1 MAMFANEYHEGS
13 HGTGRII
20 NTIRAGLLPDKPAS
34 WQCAKYPHIKPW
46 MKKEY
51 HAAVNAL
58 TNTQWGATDGD
69 AATVQKKGKRGH
81 PWKKT
86 DDDLE
91 DTDNT
96 PTHFYLQNPDGM
108 PISSKEIAEMSQK
121 ARMLWRMLDE
131 DNMAP
136 PTFGQISLKAWE
148 FFSLT
153 MLTDE
158 AHEFLLLCSNREWF
172 TRSYPSWHH
181 NRFNQK
187 DKDDD
192 RASHQGKNC
201 VSRLQSTQ
209 RIHIGAIREPTPN
222 GATPEPGVQNVE
234 DGNMGPSNNDHHHRS
249 RQWQRWQQPNWPR
262 SSQWW
267 KQHGT
272 QVRRLWRKS
281 NTSLD
286 AYIGKYRSLYFTIL
300 TTGLRPRVPSLHL
313 LGHRPSTIHCVYICH
328 CRLRPLLI
336 SLSLSDWE
344 TPPPI
349 NEGMQIPYRGTKL
362 TMWS

>member
-158 AHEFLLLCSNREWF
+158 APRIPASLQQQGMEAPGMVHQIIPFL
-172 TRSYPSWHH
+172 
-181 NRFNQK
+181 
-187 DKDDD
+187 
-192 RASHQGKNC
+192 ASQPI
-201 VSRLQSTQ
+201 QSGGQ
-209 RIHIGAIREPTPN
+209 
-222 GATPEPGVQNVE
+222 
-234 DGNMGPSNNDHHHRS
+234 
-249 RQWQRWQQPNWPR
+249 RQW
-262 SSQWW
+262 S
-267 KQHGT
+267 G
-272 QVRRLWRKS
+272 
-281 NTSLD
+281 
-286 AYIGKYRSLYFTIL
+286 
-300 TTGLRPRVPSLHL
+300 
-313 LGHRPSTIHCVYICH
+313 
-328 CRLRPLLI
+328 
-336 SLSLSDWE
+336 
-344 TPPPI
+344 
-349 NEGMQIPYRGTKL
+349 
-362 TMWS
+362 